1 MGKIWIE
8 QNRYVYRT
16 SRGCTEQ
23 NEGHR
28 IISFTSFAWIS
39 SKDRILWSLVWRILL
54 WANTQ
59 FVQRFSTQSRHRA
72 VAWEL
77 SSQLVHFVGFWTA
90 RTVNMLL
97 MKKFSGNASI
107 PLAGT
112 GTTRRHIEQ
121 TRVRSWGLEIK
132 KKKILTQLLGTG
144 RSLDT
149 ISWIQLSTINIC
161 HPLRDEMYARTNF
174 TLH

>member
-1 MGKIWIE
+1 MLRSAKSNHVIDF
-8 QNRYVYRT
+8 QSKRAVNRTIYINQILSLFIHIYT

-23 NEGHR
+23 NEGQR

-39 SKDRILWSLVWRILL
+39 SKDKILWSFVWRILL
-54 WANTQ
+54 WATTQ
-59 FVQRFSTQSRHRA
+59 LVQRFSTQSRHRA

-77 SSQLVHFVGFWTA
+77 SSQLVHFVGFCTA
-90 RTVNMLL
+90 NTVNMLL

-121 TRVRSWGLEIK
+121 TRVRSWGL
-132 KKKILTQLLGTG
+132 
-144 RSLDT
+144 
-149 ISWIQLSTINIC
+149 
-161 HPLRDEMYARTNF
+161 
-174 TLH
+174 